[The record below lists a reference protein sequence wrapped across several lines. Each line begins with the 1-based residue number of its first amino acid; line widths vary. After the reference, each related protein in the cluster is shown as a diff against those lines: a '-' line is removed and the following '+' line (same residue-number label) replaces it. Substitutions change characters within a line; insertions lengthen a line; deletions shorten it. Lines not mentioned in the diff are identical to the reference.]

1 MLKKDGRLVYSTC
14 SFNPIENE
22 AVVQAALKKMKD
34 FVEIV
39 DVSEE
44 VSPYLRYRPGLLKWK
59 VFHRGKG
66 KNHPALWYQTWP
78 SVPEWKRKE
87 GESHALC
94 ETMFHEDYTYH
105 NNQKGRTVLRD
116 PLNLSRCMRF
126 YPHDDNQGGFF
137 VAVFRKKE
145 DMPSGHIYDTSMAMD
160 AWANPH
166 VR

>member
-1 MLKKDGRLVYSTC
+1 MRGLQMLKKDGRLVYSTC

-94 ETMFHEDYTYH
+94 ETMFHEEYTYH
-105 NNQKGRTVLRD
+105 NNQKDRTVLRD

-126 YPHDDNQGGFF
+126 YPHDDN
-137 VAVFRKKE
+137 
-145 DMPSGHIYDTSMAMD
+145 
-160 AWANPH
+160 
-166 VR
+166 

>member
-105 NNQKGRTVLRD
+105 NN
-116 PLNLSRCMRF
+116 
-126 YPHDDNQGGFF
+126 
-137 VAVFRKKE
+137 
-145 DMPSGHIYDTSMAMD
+145 
-160 AWANPH
+160 
-166 VR
+166 